1 MTNTRAPPVKKQC
14 PPPPPLRRL
23 YGQTTHH
30 SPAQDTRRRSSAR
43 WFLPIPAYISI
54 PQPQLVPNISLPPG
68 FDKDQETDSCK
79 HTASKKQYAAAA
91 AAAVSTA
98 TTRGQ
103 THIISHLSKAA
114 AVRPGST
121 TTALAPRSLPR
132 FASLDRRLHALLG
145 EVSHLLASGP
155 TSQRPHRSCAVCS
168 RLSSRSPSHELPAHH
183 DPTHSSRL

>member
-1 MTNTRAPPVKKQC
+1 MLPFKTDSKIAPKIHGGFIAPPSLFTEWK
-14 PPPPPLRRL
+14 PLAL
-23 YGQTTHH
+23 WKLTTTGNHETGTFCLFGAGPVLDRGVGSETSEVP
-30 SPAQDTRRRSSAR
+30 SPSYIRRSSAR

-145 EVSHLLASGP
+145 E
-155 TSQRPHRSCAVCS
+155 
-168 RLSSRSPSHELPAHH
+168 
-183 DPTHSSRL
+183 